1 MAKMYFAE
9 FTNNR
14 TGQVFQKFGHTGFN
28 DAQKRLDRITEEFPH
43 FSARVLAVVY
53 HHNID
58 ICRAVEETFK
68 TIYPKNLMIE
78 EKISGVTEIVN
89 LTAEQRYKVIQ
100 HVRSL
105 NEMYKSELFNDNN

>member
-78 EKISGVTEIVN
+78 EKISGVTELVHF
-89 LTAEQRYKVIQ
+89 TAEQRFNVIQ

-105 NEMYKSELFNDNN
+105 NEMYKAELFNDNN